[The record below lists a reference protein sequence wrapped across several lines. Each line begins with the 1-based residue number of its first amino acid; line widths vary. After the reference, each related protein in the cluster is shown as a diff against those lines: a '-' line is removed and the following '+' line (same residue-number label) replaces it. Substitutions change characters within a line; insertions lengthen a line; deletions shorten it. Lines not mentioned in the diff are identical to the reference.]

1 MTLTEKRHLMRAFEV
16 AYELAYR
23 RGFQHGFVSRDE
35 AKPPSRS
42 AVTEWR
48 ARPVRK
54 TERSPPGSGGGAVRI
69 AYRMLFESR
78 EHGEVIRDF
87 LRAEPALDPDLWAGE
102 GPIPDP
108 VS

>member
-1 MTLTEKRHLMRAFEV
+1 MTLTEKRQLMRAFGV
-16 AYELAYR
+16 AYEVADR

-54 TERSPPGSGGGAVRI
+54 TGRPPPGSGGGAVRI